1 MKVRDVMSPL
11 QVAVGPDARVAQ
23 VARLLLDRNLTGVA
37 VVEGEA
43 LVGLITRRDVVTKHA
58 HIHLP
63 VFIGLLGYVA
73 PLELPG
79 SREEVA
85 RALAVTASELMETDV
100 VTIEPDAEVDD
111 AATLMVD
118 KDADPI
124 PVVENGRLI
133 GIITMADIIRLVL
146 VEEGDGSNG

>member
-23 VARLLLDRNLTGVA
+23 VARLLLDRNLTGVP

>member
-1 MKVRDVMSPL
+1 
-11 QVAVGPDARVAQ
+11 
-23 VARLLLDRNLTGVA
+23 